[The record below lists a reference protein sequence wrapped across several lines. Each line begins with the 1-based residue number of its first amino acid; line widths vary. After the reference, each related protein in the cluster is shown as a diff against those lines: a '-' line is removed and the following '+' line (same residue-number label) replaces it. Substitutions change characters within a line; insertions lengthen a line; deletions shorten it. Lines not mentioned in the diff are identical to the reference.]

1 MIYLYL
7 IQTALLDVLLLIILT
22 PIKIKSKIKGASV
35 FFIIL
40 FVDVLFWIII
50 RLAVP
55 EGVRKYYYVVDNNQY
70 CVTVWKKFDETSSAF
85 YALII
90 SGKYKNNF
98 NEPEDNYVRINVD
111 LKELDCLVGVIVK
124 EDGNL
129 LVVADNVDTICSS
142 DGFLDL
148 YSNNQEINDSIYT
161 YMKNGYK
168 CYKDGLYRISI
179 DIMQNYAKDQTG
191 KIQR

>member
-1 MIYLYL
+1 M
-7 IQTALLDVLLLIILT
+7 DVLLCIILI
-22 PIKIKSKIKGASV
+22 PINSKTNNKKAFV
-35 FFIIL
+35 FFVIIVIDL
-40 FVDVLFWIII
+40 AFWIIL
-50 RLAVP
+50 RLTVP
-55 EGVRKYYYVVDNNQY
+55 EGVRKYYYVGEDNKY

-98 NEPEDNYVRINVD
+98 DEPEDNYVRINVD